1 MSLFDNLV
9 GEQLKTMDELLKLQ
23 THLEH
28 YQQIANSKCEEVDA
42 KELHFIRQEILKT
55 ELALKTLQEKFERQ
69 TTAVIQSFENERTIP
84 GEGERFSF
92 KIVTKTL

>member
-1 MSLFDNLV
+1 MNLFDNLV

-28 YQQIANSKCEEVDA
+28 YQQIINSKNEKTDT

-55 ELALKTLQEKFERQ
+55 ELELKALQEKFEKQ
-69 TTAVIQSFENERTIP
+69 TKAVIQSFENEKAIS
-84 GEGERFSF
+84 G
-92 KIVTKTL
+92 